1 MGKEEERKND
11 GAGRVKK
18 EQQQEASGPWGGW
31 GVPPTCLLD
40 RKEGFFPG
48 DRVCYRLQRRY
59 ITQGLMGARVRP
71 FTGFLRS

>member
-40 RKEGFFPG
+40 RNPKHKTETQHCNKFNKDFKNGPPLEVG
-48 DRVCYRLQRRY
+48 QRRRN
-59 ITQGLMGARVRP
+59 IV
-71 FTGFLRS
+71 